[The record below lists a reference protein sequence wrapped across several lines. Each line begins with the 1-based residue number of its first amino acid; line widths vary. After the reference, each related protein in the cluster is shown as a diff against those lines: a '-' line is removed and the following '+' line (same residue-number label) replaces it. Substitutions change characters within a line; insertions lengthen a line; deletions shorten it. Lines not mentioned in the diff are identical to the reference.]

1 MKSPWKYLVDLAARR
16 TAKET
21 DGPPD
26 IEERGP
32 ETFPLAPAG
41 HALEA
46 RGVDGIAAGSFVE
59 TENAAVTNLDA
70 AALDTANT
78 AVDQRVEAPTPS
90 LDQSSADDREDLSQP
105 PRPPLR
111 AKRQSSGAKTNA
123 DNIAV
128 SDVVEY
134 RGDSSGARPAPIT
147 FIDEVTAL
155 DAEIEHLRRELAAKL
170 LLQNAQLK
178 TMLERYN
185 APP

>member
-1 MKSPWKYLVDLAARR
+1 MV
-16 TAKET
+16 
-21 DGPPD
+21 
-26 IEERGP
+26 
-32 ETFPLAPAG
+32 PAG

-59 TENAAVTNLDA
+59 TENAAVTNLD

-134 RGDSSGARPAPIT
+134 RGGSSGARPAPIT